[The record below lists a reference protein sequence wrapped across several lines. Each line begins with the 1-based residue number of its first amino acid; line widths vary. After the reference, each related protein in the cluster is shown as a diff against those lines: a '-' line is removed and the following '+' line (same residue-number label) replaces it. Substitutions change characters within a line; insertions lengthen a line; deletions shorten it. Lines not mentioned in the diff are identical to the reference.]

1 MTLEFQQQLNEA
13 KELEIA
19 MLRAELAQL
28 AAVTVCTAGTVA

>member
-19 MLRAELAQL
+19 MLRAELAHL
-28 AAVTVCTAGTVA
+28 AVVTGTVA